1 MVENTEIVKT
11 AKAFKVF
18 TPNFYP
24 KSCRKQQQLKL
35 NYRKILEEKEKE
47 QIKNKIFM
55 VNSALAVNLTKN
67 QGYKPKSQCWQNYC
81 L

>member
-1 MVENTEIVKT
+1 M
-11 AKAFKVF
+11 
-18 TPNFYP
+18 
-24 KSCRKQQQLKL
+24 RL

-55 VNSALAVNLTKN
+55 VNSALAVNLSKP
-67 QGYKPKSQCWQNYC
+67 QGYKPKSQCWQKYC